1 MQEHSERVQYLV
13 NDALDKGAEIIAR
26 GSVGNIGEGGS
37 IFLVSIKMKV
47 AYLTPYGNCAQA
59 FGPILPITKFIS
71 DVEAVQIANDS
82 SYGLGC
88 AVFSGSQRR
97 ARQIAS
103 QLHCG
108 VAAAVSETASNY
120 MCQAPTGIS
129 HLRHL

>member
-1 MQEHSERVQYLV
+1 
-13 NDALDKGAEIIAR
+13 
-26 GSVGNIGEGGS
+26 
-37 IFLVSIKMKV
+37 MKV
-47 AYLTPYGNCAQA
+47 VYLTPYGNCAQA

-108 VAAAVSETASNY
+108 VAAAVSDCIKLHVSVPSIGGVRQWIWKICWY
-120 MCQAPTGIS
+120 
-129 HLRHL
+129 